1 VMACGLRMR
10 RRALPD
16 GLLNGLGRVVAWG
29 CLKRCGLRPGDGPN
43 CLRESGHMV
52 TFGLDNASRG
62 STPNP
67 IGPERVPSWIAGV
80 WDWIR
85 VRETSWNE

>member
-1 VMACGLRMR
+1 MR

-43 CLRESGHMV
+43 CLRE
-52 TFGLDNASRG
+52 RG
-62 STPNP
+62 A
-67 IGPERVPSWIAGV
+67 EVPSRARRRIKRIKAEYSFWTEFECEIDDGFC
-80 WDWIR
+80 
-85 VRETSWNE
+85 